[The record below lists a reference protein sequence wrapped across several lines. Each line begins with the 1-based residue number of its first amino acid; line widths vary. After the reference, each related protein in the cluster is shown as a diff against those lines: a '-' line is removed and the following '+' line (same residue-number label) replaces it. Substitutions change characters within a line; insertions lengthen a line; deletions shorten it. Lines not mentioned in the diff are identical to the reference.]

1 MISNID
7 SCLNSLNQNGL
18 FSKGGFFSADE
29 LNIFEEAVLAL
40 LVQQAKKIGE
50 YREQVIEVE
59 STNYSNFEKFQI
71 IYEIMEADDKEA
83 LYQVQ
88 KLLTSSVDA
97 RSVFN
102 PEFIDLMAG
111 ILGSNTKSMLIDG
124 PALFVNRPKTERL
137 LYKWHSEQH
146 YYPKRRRFLNVWIP
160 LFEDK
165 SKMNGTM
172 SFKEKSHLKDFPFAD
187 YQGFNQDSKDKSNY
201 FIQYEIPQNFLDE
214 YKEHFCI
221 AAPGDL
227 YVFHKNLAHR
237 SNANTSNKY
246 SVAIVARVWDPSDD
260 LTLSGNMH
268 ATPYGGNTGRPNLFV
283 DPRF

>member
-1 MISNID
+1 MTSDIGNCLD
-7 SCLNSLNQNGL
+7 SMKEYGW
-18 FSKGGFFSADE
+18 FSKGGFFTADE
-29 LNIFEEAVLAL
+29 LNVFEEAVLAL
-40 LVQQAKKIGE
+40 LMQQAKKIEE
-50 YREQVIEVE
+50 YRERVIDIE
-59 STNYSNFEKFQI
+59 STDSSNFDKFQF

-88 KLLTSSVDA
+88 KLLTSSVGA
-97 RSVFN
+97 RSLFN
-102 PEFIDLMAG
+102 PKFINLMAS
-111 ILGSNTKSMLIDG
+111 ILESNTKSLLIDG

-165 SKMNGTM
+165 SQKNGTM

-187 YQGFNQDSKDKSNY
+187 YQGYNKDSKDKSNY

-214 YKEHFCI
+214 YEEYFCV

-260 LTLSGNMH
+260 LTLSGNMQ
-268 ATPYGGNTGRPNLFV
+268 ATPYGGNIGRPNLIV